1 MKTKLIIKLSACCLL
16 ILSLVD
22 AKSVSDEAKNQGI
35 NNNDT
40 QESEDE
46 MSSVS
51 SSIRGTRL
59 KDRLRLKL
67 RGEGNSYFRK
77 GVKEKKERAK
87 GRIKT
92 KLHLEDD
99 EDGSEIQ
106 NKEDS
111 GG

>member
-1 MKTKLIIKLSACCLL
+1 MKTKLIIKLGACCLL

-22 AKSVSDEAKNQGI
+22 AKPVSDEAKNQGI
-35 NNNDT
+35 NNNYT
-40 QESEDE
+40 QESDDE

-51 SSIRGTRL
+51 SSSRGKQL
-59 KDRLRLKL
+59 KYRLRLKL
-67 RGEGNSYFRK
+67 RGDGNSYFRK

-92 KLHLEDD
+92 KLRLEDD
-99 EDGSEIQ
+99 EDDSEIQ
-106 NKEDS
+106 NKEYS